1 MQSIFCKYW
10 SDVIKIAIVSNSTSN
25 CNLIT
30 HFSGNIT
37 HYDYLY
43 LVKMELVTPPN
54 TAGDNIDAGQ

>member
-10 SDVIKIAIVSNSTSN
+10 SDVIKIEIVSNSTSN

-30 HFSGNIT
+30 PFSGNIT

-43 LVKMELVTPPN
+43 LVNMELVTPPP
-54 TAGDNIDAGQ
+54 TQLVTI